1 MFRHRFPAV
10 RESKVTPTRAQ
21 EIRLLRSTFIALSTN
36 KPLRRFSESSS
47 VGRKLSGRFVAGMT
61 IDEVVRA
68 AETLASHGIGSTLD
82 ALGENVYSPA
92 EAQKSAETYHRM
104 LDAIH
109 TRKIPDSNVSL
120 KLTQMGMD
128 VDPALAE
135 DIVAKLTAHAA
146 SIDSFVRVDMEGSP
160 YTQAT
165 IDMVRRI
172 HALPGNKGRVGTVIQ
187 AYLYRSEDDI
197 RQLVSE
203 GIRIRLCK
211 GAYKEP
217 ASLAFPEKKDV
228 DANYVKLMQQ
238 LITSGVFHGLA
249 THDETIIGQAKH
261 FVESNNIPR
270 DSFEFQML
278 YGIRRDLQEQLVKE
292 GYRMRV
298 YIPFGP
304 EWYPYF
310 MRRLAERPAN
320 AIFIAKQFF
329 RN

>member
-1 MFRHRFPAV
+1 
-10 RESKVTPTRAQ
+10 
-21 EIRLLRSTFIALSTN
+21 LLRSTFIALSTN
-36 KPLRRFSESSS
+36 RPLRRFSERSS

-61 IDEVVRA
+61 LPEVVAA
-68 AETLASHGIGSTLD
+68 AESLQQKGIASTLD
-82 ALGENVYSPA
+82 ALGENVYTPD
-92 EAQKSAETYHRM
+92 EAQKSAELYHQL
-104 LDAIH
+104 LDAISA
-109 TRKIPDSNVSL
+109 RKLNDSNVSL

-128 VDPALAE
+128 IDPALAE
-135 DIVAKLTAHAA
+135 SIVRDLTSHAA
-146 SIDSFVRVDMEGSP
+146 RVDSFVRVDMEGTP

-165 IDMVRRI
+165 IDIVERI

-187 AYLYRSEDDI
+187 SYLYRSEADI
-197 RQLVSE
+197 AQLVSQ

-217 ASLAFPEKKDV
+217 ANLAFPDKVDV
-228 DANYVKLMQQ
+228 DANYVKLAKQ
-238 LITSGVFHGLA
+238 LLTSGVFHGLA
-249 THDETIIGQAKH
+249 THDEAIIRTMKQ
-261 FVESNNIPR
+261 FVAEQNIPK

-278 YGIRRDLQEQLVKE
+278 YGIRRDLQESLVKE
-292 GYRMRV
+292 GFRMRV

-329 RN
+329 RS

>member
-1 MFRHRFPAV
+1 MRKSIAGTH
-10 RESKVTPTRAQ
+10 T
-21 EIRLLRSTFIALSTN
+21 LLRSTFIALSTN
-36 KPLRRFSESSS
+36 KPLRLFSENSSI
-47 VGRKLSGRFVAGMT
+47 GRKLSGRFVAGMS
-61 IDEVVRA
+61 IEQAVIA
-68 AETLASHGIGSTLD
+68 AETLSDHGIASTLD
-82 ALGENVYSPA
+82 SLGENVYTPE
-92 EAQKSAETYHRM
+92 EAQKSADTYHQM
-104 LDAIH
+104 LDAIDR
-109 TRKIPDSNVSL
+109 RKIRDANVSL

-128 VDPALAE
+128 IDPKLAE
-135 DIVAKLTAHAA
+135 KIVFDLTAHAA
-146 SIDSFVRVDMEGSP
+146 AIDSFVRVDMEGSP

-165 IDMVRRI
+165 IDLVSRV
-172 HALPGNKGRVGTVIQ
+172 HAAPGHQGRVGTVIQ
-187 AYLYRSEDDI
+187 SYLYRSEDDI
-197 RQLVSE
+197 KKLVAQ

-217 ASLAFPEKKDV
+217 AGIAFPEKKDV
-228 DANYVKLMQQ
+228 DANYVKLMKK
-238 LITSGVFHGLA
+238 LITSGIYHGLA

-261 FVESNNIPR
+261 FVESNSLSKN
-270 DSFEFQML
+270 SFEFQML

-320 AIFIAKQFF
+320 ALFIAKQFF